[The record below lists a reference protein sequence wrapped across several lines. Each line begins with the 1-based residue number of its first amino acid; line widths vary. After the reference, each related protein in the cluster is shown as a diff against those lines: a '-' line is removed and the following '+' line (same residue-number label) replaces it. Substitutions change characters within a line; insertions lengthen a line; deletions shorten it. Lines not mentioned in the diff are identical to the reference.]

1 MPHNGTSQSDY
12 LAMRYAHPFFTTVP
26 PEKREPIEGL
36 NASRM
41 AEFIA
46 QSLGPIPKPKR
57 KSAMKLAEVIGEAG
71 VQEIETVG
79 SISFHATG
87 DTGQQNVVH
96 ECSSGWMRPLRLTTG
111 SLRRHFLRPAE
122 TRRGTR

>member
-12 LAMRYAHPFFTTVP
+12 LMMRYAHPFFTTIP
-26 PEKREPIEGL
+26 PEQRQPIEEL

-46 QSLGPIPKPKR
+46 QHLGPIPKPRR

-71 VQEIETVG
+71 VQEIEAAG

-87 DTGQQNVVH
+87 DTGQQN
-96 ECSSGWMRPLRLTTG
+96 GG
-111 SLRRHFLRPAE
+111 PADP
-122 TRRGTR
+122 